1 MGKKKDKAG
10 TGKANGAGKIP
21 KHIAGF
27 KLPKDVRKTGEALI
41 AKASSPAGQA
51 AIAKGLTLAA
61 GLATVAAARTAQARA
76 PDPAESA
83 EGATPS
89 PAPAPTPPPIDAAK
103 VVEAVGT
110 VANVVLGRLFGAPT
124 KG

>member
-27 KLPKDVRKTGEALI
+27 KLPKEVRKTGEALI

-51 AIAKGLTLAA
+51 AIAKGVTLAA

-83 EGATPS
+83 EGPA